1 MATSIKRSKGS
12 QSSLR
17 IGTYSY
23 WIKIATPHS
32 TSGGFQVYTNTVA
45 NDNNR
50 GYWQYT
56 VDGKWRMVD
65 NDDGG
70 THIQLR
76 TNRLFR
82 DHNAWYHF
90 VVRIDTTQAT
100 STDRV
105 RLYVNGVQETS
116 FDQTDYPAQ
125 NTDLKIFEGGQTDRE
140 YMNRIY
146 GGSANSAN
154 WYVSHF
160 HYCDGQSYAPTEFGQ
175 YDANGVWTIKT
186 SPSVT
191 YGNQGWFMFKDDASL
206 NDDSG
211 NSNNWSSDSGTI
223 QKSEDNPSNVF
234 ATINP
239 LNSSETSSTFFFT
252 SLGNTELTAADND
265 GTRQMGITLNPE
277 NMKGYFEMKVAV
289 DNNWQIHIQDITRRL
304 TKTPYDNSSN
314 PTYTYYNAGNIRYG
328 NGTNWTNLI
337 SSYTS
342 ASSTGDIVGVAFDFT
357 GSNKNVWFHLNGTY
371 GNNGSGVGNPATGD
385 YPALTAS
392 NLNTADHYAFLFSVN
407 TGGSDSSIQLNFG
420 NGYFGT
426 TAVASAGTN
435 ASGIGIFEYDVPT
448 GYTALSTKGLN
459 L

>member
-234 ATINP
+234 AT
-239 LNSSETSSTFFFT
+239 LNALDNYYQNATFTNGNLTIATGVSERCVTPATMGFDSGKWYWEIKGGSNFGVGAYVGITSQQTTNNGASTSKALGVGQYEYAYQA
-252 SLGNTELTAADND
+252 SLGNKINNGTETSYGNSFTDND
-265 GTRQMGITLNPE
+265 IIG
-277 NMKGYFEMKVAV
+277 VAV
-289 DNNWQIHIQDITRRL
+289 DLDNLKIYFSKNGVWQ
-304 TKTPYDNSSN
+304 NSGDPTSGATGTGSAFTIEN
-314 PTYTYYNAGNIRYG
+314 PANTTLGLYFPAFSDW
-328 NGTNWTNLI
+328 WTNSLN
-337 SSYTS
+337 
-342 ASSTGDIVGVAFDFT
+342 ASF
-357 GSNKNVWFHLNGTY
+357 
-371 GNNGSGVGNPATGD
+371 
-385 YPALTAS
+385 
-392 NLNTADHYAFLFSVN
+392 
-407 TGGSDSSIQLNFG
+407 NFG

-435 ASGIGIFEYDVPT
+435 ASGNGIFEYDVPT
-448 GYTALSTKGLN
+448 GYTALCTKSLN
-459 L
+459 GE

>member
-234 ATINP
+234 ATANATMGN
-239 LNSSETSSTFFFT
+239 LSSTFSNGNLTVASTT
-252 SLGNTELTAADND
+252 SGYFGGASTLGASSGKYYAEFKITAQTADCGHLGIDGDPQESARNNHFAGVNAWSYGYNASGEKYNNLTGASYGDSF
-265 GTRQMGITLNPE
+265 TLNDII
-277 NMKGYFEMKVAV
+277 MIAMDL
-289 DNNWQIHIQDITRRL
+289 DNNYVYFG
-304 TKTPYDNSSN
+304 K
-314 PTYTYYNAGNIRYG
+314 
-328 NGTNWTNLI
+328 NGTWQNSGDPTSGATGTGAAYSI
-337 SSYTS
+337 SSSPPSGAYFFSSGDGSSGNS
-342 ASSTGDIVGVAFDFT
+342 ATIAH
-357 GSNKNVWFHLNGTY
+357 NY
-371 GNNGSGVGNPATGD
+371 
-385 YPALTAS
+385 
-392 NLNTADHYAFLFSVN
+392 
-407 TGGSDSSIQLNFG
+407 G